1 MKEIKHD
8 VITQGTPK
16 LENMPKE
23 VFNVF
28 CKSILDAFIEERKGE
43 KLKCIVS
50 SNNTGDISMK
60 NKKAPDFSDA
70 CILNANTI

>member
-1 MKEIKHD
+1 MKEIKHE

-28 CKSILDAFIEERKGE
+28 CTSLLAAIEDYYKEDKSKEENE
-43 KLKCIVS
+43 Q
-50 SNNTGDISMK
+50 T
-60 NKKAPDFSDA
+60 KK
-70 CILNANTI
+70 

>member
-1 MKEIKHD
+1 MKEIKHE

-28 CKSILDAFIEERKGE
+28 CTSLLAAIEDFYKNDNQTEE
-43 KLKCIVS
+43 KTEC
-50 SNNTGDISMK
+50 
-60 NKKAPDFSDA
+60 KKA
-70 CILNANTI
+70 

>member
-1 MKEIKHD
+1 MKEIKHE

-28 CKSILDAFIEERKGE
+28 CKSILDVIDAE
-43 KLKCIVS
+43 KEDKEKSPPDEDGDCY
-50 SNNTGDISMK
+50 SNI
-60 NKKAPDFSDA
+60 
-70 CILNANTI
+70 

>member
-1 MKEIKHD
+1 MKEIKHE

-28 CKSILDAFIEERKGE
+28 CKSILDVIINERKDE
-43 KLKCIVS
+43 KLKCIIQS
-50 SNNTGDISMK
+50 SNTGNVSTQN
-60 NKKAPDFSDA
+60 NKASDFSDA
-70 CILNANTI
+70 CI

>member
-1 MKEIKHD
+1 MKEIKHE

-28 CKSILDAFIEERKGE
+28 CKGILDIIIEDEKG
-43 KLKCIVS
+43 KQNNKS
-50 SNNTGDISMK
+50 SEINSITNASVIKS
-60 NKKAPDFSDA
+60 KK
-70 CILNANTI
+70 

>member
-1 MKEIKHD
+1 MKEIKHE

-28 CKSILDAFIEERKGE
+28 CKSILDIIIEDEKG
-43 KLKCIVS
+43 KQNNIS
-50 SNNTGDISMK
+50 S
-60 NKKAPDFSDA
+60 
-70 CILNANTI
+70 

>member
-1 MKEIKHD
+1 MKEIKHE

-28 CKSILDAFIEERKGE
+28 CKSILDVIVAEKEDKEKSPPEE
-43 KLKCIVS
+43 
-50 SNNTGDISMK
+50 
-60 NKKAPDFSDA
+60 KAH
-70 CILNANTI
+70 

>member
-1 MKEIKHD
+1 MKEIKHE

-28 CKSILDAFIEERKGE
+28 CKSILDIIKEENGKE
-43 KLKCIVS
+43 KSLQQK
-50 SNNTGDISMK
+50 T
-60 NKKAPDFSDA
+60 SD
-70 CILNANTI
+70 

>member
-1 MKEIKHD
+1 MKEIKHE

-28 CKSILDAFIEERKGE
+28 CKSILYIIIEEKGKEESLKQETSE
-43 KLKCIVS
+43 KK
-50 SNNTGDISMK
+50 
-60 NKKAPDFSDA
+60 
-70 CILNANTI
+70 

>member
-1 MKEIKHD
+1 MKEIKHE

-28 CKSILDAFIEERKGE
+28 CKSILDVIIEDEKG
-43 KLKCIVS
+43 KQNNNSNKIDSIADVSIV
-50 SNNTGDISMK
+50 
-60 NKKAPDFSDA
+60 
-70 CILNANTI
+70 

>member
-1 MKEIKHD
+1 MKEIKHE

-28 CKSILDAFIEERKGE
+28 CNSILSLIEDYYKSE
-43 KLKCIVS
+43 KTITEKKDK
-50 SNNTGDISMK
+50 SNN
-60 NKKAPDFSDA
+60 
-70 CILNANTI
+70 

>member
-1 MKEIKHD
+1 MKEIKHE

-28 CKSILDAFIEERKGE
+28 CKSILDIIIEDE
-43 KLKCIVS
+43 KSKQNNKS
-50 SNNTGDISMK
+50 SEIDSIADASIK
-60 NKKAPDFSDA
+60 SKK
-70 CILNANTI
+70 

>member
-1 MKEIKHD
+1 MKEIKHE

-28 CKSILDAFIEERKGE
+28 CKSILDVIVAE
-43 KLKCIVS
+43 KEDKEKSPPQKDGNL
-50 SNNTGDISMK
+50 
-60 NKKAPDFSDA
+60 
-70 CILNANTI
+70 LNDVDHNENYSYC